1 MSHKKFGPD
10 RFSRFD
16 VHWIQTDKQTDKP
29 NLHIDIDTNIK
40 MNKELYYTVQKDKLV
55 LFSYGLVTRSNALW
69 ETVKPINV
77 AVRMKTEM
85 FSSNLHIPIR
95 TEFRNKILFSFFSSS
110 FFKLKL
116 WRVKSWIEF
125 YHSINEV
132 HLKITHILQLGLL
145 IVFKN
150 DRNSKCFWKRTT
162 RFKLSK
168 NE

>member
-1 MSHKKFGPD
+1 MSHNKFGPD

-116 WRVKSWIEF
+116 
-125 YHSINEV
+125 
-132 HLKITHILQLGLL
+132 
-145 IVFKN
+145 
-150 DRNSKCFWKRTT
+150 
-162 RFKLSK
+162 
-168 NE
+168 